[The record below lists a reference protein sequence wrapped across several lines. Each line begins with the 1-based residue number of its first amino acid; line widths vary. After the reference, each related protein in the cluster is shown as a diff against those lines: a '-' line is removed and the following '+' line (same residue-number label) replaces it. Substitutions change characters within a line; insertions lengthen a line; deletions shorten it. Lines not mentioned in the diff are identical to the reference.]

1 MTTQF
6 SNDKLLIRIG
16 KRLKQLREAK
26 GLSQAQFANMCD
38 IEKSTIS
45 RIERGVVNSSII
57 TLAHIAEHLEVE
69 LWEFLRFK
77 T

>member
-16 KRLKQLREAK
+16 ERLKEAREAK
-26 GLSQAQFANMCD
+26 GMSQQEFAD
-38 IEKSTIS
+38 ICEVEKSTIS

-57 TLAHIAEHLEVE
+57 TLAHIVEHLDLE

>member
-16 KRLKQLREAK
+16 ERLKEAREAK
-26 GLSQAQFANMCD
+26 GLSQQQFAD
-38 IEKSTIS
+38 ICEVEKSTIS

-57 TLAHIAEHLEVE
+57 TLAHIIEHLELE
-69 LWEFLRFK
+69 LWEFLRFED
-77 T
+77 

>member
-16 KRLKQLREAK
+16 ERLKEAREAK
-26 GLSQAQFANMCD
+26 GLSQQQFAD
-38 IEKSTIS
+38 ICEVEKSTIS

-57 TLAHIAEHLEVE
+57 TLAHIAEHLELE
-69 LWEFLRFK
+69 LWEFLNFDK
-77 T
+77 

>member
-16 KRLKQLREAK
+16 KRLKEAREAK
-26 GLSQAQFANMCD
+26 GMSQQEFAD
-38 IEKSTIS
+38 ICEVEKSTIS

-57 TLAHIAEHLEVE
+57 TLAHIAEHLDLE

-77 T
+77 S